1 MLLAG
6 VSLLVAVEMIIV
18 VALLT
23 MVLSVVMLAVMVV
36 TVLISDREDGDE
48 FLSEEMFSPISWRL
62 QKLPVEINLYPSIW
76 WRWIKFPCAQK
87 ALEKYSVPF

>member
-1 MLLAG
+1 
-6 VSLLVAVEMIIV
+6 
-18 VALLT
+18 

-36 TVLISDREDGDE
+36 TVLISGREDGGE
-48 FLSEEMFSPISWRL
+48 FFSEEVFSPISWRW

>member
-6 VSLLVAVEMIIV
+6 VSLLMMV

-36 TVLISDREDGDE
+36 ALVLISDRGRNDS
-48 FLSEEMFSPISWRL
+48 FLFSPPIS
-62 QKLPVEINLYPSIW
+62 
-76 WRWIKFPCAQK
+76 
-87 ALEKYSVPF
+87 

>member
-6 VSLLVAVEMIIV
+6 VSLLMMV

-36 TVLISDREDGDE
+36 VLVLISDRGRNDS
-48 FLSEEMFSPISWRL
+48 FQFSPNFLEAAKIATG
-62 QKLPVEINLYPSIW
+62 N
-76 WRWIKFPCAQK
+76 KF
-87 ALEKYSVPF
+87 VP